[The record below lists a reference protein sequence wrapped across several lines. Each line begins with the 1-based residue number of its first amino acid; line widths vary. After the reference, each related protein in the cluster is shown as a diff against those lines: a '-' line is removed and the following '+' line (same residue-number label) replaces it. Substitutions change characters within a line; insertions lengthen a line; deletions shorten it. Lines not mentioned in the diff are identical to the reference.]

1 MNNAISNLILNIAFL
16 IFQNKCEPI
25 IRQRLRSGA
34 DCFDKSRAES
44 HPTTNAISFSTNQ
57 NTLKPLDDEREFK
70 WSNDKVNI
78 RKQKGKGNKRN
89 MENILKNIDIKLDKI
104 VKNLRSINEEI

>member
-1 MNNAISNLILNIAFL
+1 MNNAISNFILNIAFL

-44 HPTTNAISFSTNQ
+44 QPTTNAISFSTNQ
-57 NTLKPLDDEREFK
+57 NTLEPLDDEGEYK
-70 WSNDKVNI
+70 WFNDKVNI
-78 RKQKGKGNKRN
+78 RKQKGKENKRN
-89 MENILKNIDIKLDKI
+89 MENILKNINIKLDKI
-104 VKNLRSINEEI
+104 VKNLRSIDEEL

>member
-1 MNNAISNLILNIAFL
+1 MNNAISNFILNIAFL

-44 HPTTNAISFSTNQ
+44 QPTTNAISFSTNQ
-57 NTLKPLDDEREFK
+57 NTLEPLDDEGEYK

-89 MENILKNIDIKLDKI
+89 MENILKNINIKLDKI
-104 VKNLRSINEEI
+104 VKNLRSINEEL